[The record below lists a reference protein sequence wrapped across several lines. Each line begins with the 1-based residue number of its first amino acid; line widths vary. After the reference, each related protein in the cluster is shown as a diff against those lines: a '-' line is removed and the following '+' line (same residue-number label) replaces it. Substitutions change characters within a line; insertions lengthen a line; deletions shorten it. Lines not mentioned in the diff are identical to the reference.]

1 MESCATRAA
10 KSPRKCP
17 RTPNLGPVTG
27 LIYVI
32 LISLWGVVLVPR
44 WLRHHDESRRRR
56 ESERVERALNP
67 HLQPEVEDAHYQSW
81 REYLRSL
88 SRRDPREHAQWLETL
103 RTPRGRHARRRRTIV
118 IALAGAS
125 VVGLVGAVVGVVPGF
140 LAVLTV
146 LLLGGYVSL
155 MFFQMRQWDARRH
168 GDVAWTDSVD
178 GRQAPAADRP
188 QTAAT
193 DGVRLVEGTVAVGT
207 QWEPRET
214 TLPTYTAK
222 SKASKVPRR
231 IDLTHAGWN
240 GASMVEQ
247 ARAQKTPQQQ
257 QFEREF
263 AALEPAVDE
272 QIEDLANHADS
283 DRYYRRAVNE

>member
-1 MESCATRAA
+1 M
-10 KSPRKCP
+10 
-17 RTPNLGPVTG
+17 TG

-56 ESERVERALNP
+56 EAARVERALNP
-67 HLQPEVEDAHYQSW
+67 HRQHEPAQGDLADDHYQSW

-88 SRRDPREHAQWLETL
+88 ARRDPREHTQWLETL

-118 IALAGAS
+118 LALSGMS
-125 VVGLVGAVVGVVPGF
+125 VVGILGAFVGIVPGF
-140 LAVLTV
+140 VAVSGV
-146 LLLGGYVSL
+146 LLLGGYLTL
-155 MFFQMRQWDARRH
+155 MFIQMRQWESQRDQRS
-168 GDVAWTDSVD
+168 D
-178 GRQAPAADRP
+178 QAAPMADRP
-188 QTAAT
+188 VGRPAAATT
-193 DGVRLVEGTVAVGT
+193 DGVRLVGGTMAVGSE
-207 QWEPRET
+207 WEPRET

-231 IDLTHAGWN
+231 IDLTRQGWN

-247 ARAQKTPQQQ
+247 ARAQQSPHLQQ

-263 AALEPAVDE
+263 AAVEPDPDQ
-272 QIEDLANHADS
+272 QIEELANRS
-283 DRYYRRAVNE
+283 GERYYRRAVNE

>member
-1 MESCATRAA
+1 M
-10 KSPRKCP
+10 
-17 RTPNLGPVTG
+17 
-27 LIYVI
+27 
-32 LISLWGVVLVPR
+32 
-44 WLRHHDESRRRR
+44 
-56 ESERVERALNP
+56 
-67 HLQPEVEDAHYQSW
+67 
-81 REYLRSL
+81 
-88 SRRDPREHAQWLETL
+88 
-103 RTPRGRHARRRRTIV
+103 
-118 IALAGAS
+118 
-125 VVGLVGAVVGVVPGF
+125 VGLVGAVVGVVPGF

-222 SKASKVPRR
+222 SRPQVPRR

-247 ARAQKTPQQQ
+247 APRRRPRSSNSSSGSSQHSSRPWTSRSRTSPTTPTATATTVALSTSSTVSWGDSGAVAQLVA
-257 QFEREF
+257 R
-263 AALEPAVDE
+263 LV
-272 QIEDLANHADS
+272 
-283 DRYYRRAVNE
+283 RNEKARGSNPLSSTQSH